1 MNLADCK
8 ERLATAGVLFE
19 DGLSEQEFAAI
30 EHEYGFRFPEDLR
43 LFLSYALPVSDGW
56 VDWRHDTRTEIDQ
69 RMQWPF
75 EGMCFDIEHN
85 SFWLDEWGEKPVVL
99 QQAFEI
105 ARQNVAKAPKLIP
118 IYSHRFMPDSP
129 SEAGNPVFSVYQTDI
144 IYYGHNLENYLHN
157 EFRGVFVRTSETTD
171 LNYDEIR
178 RIELWSSLVDY
189 GCP

>member
-1 MNLADCK
+1 
-8 ERLATAGVLFE
+8 
-19 DGLSEQEFAAI
+19 
-30 EHEYGFRFPEDLR
+30 
-43 LFLSYALPVSDGW
+43 
-56 VDWRHDTRTEIDQ
+56 
-69 RMQWPF
+69 MQWPF

-85 SFWLDEWGEKPVVL
+85 SFWLDEWGEKPAAL

-129 SEAGNPVFSVYQTDI
+129 SEAGSPVFSVYQTDI

-178 RIELWSSLVDY
+178 RIEFWSSLVDY